1 MDYWTEKPAR
11 PAQLAENV
19 LIPRKVLSCFYN
31 HTKPALKGLS
41 L

>member
-1 MDYWTEKPAR
+1 MDYGTEKASR
-11 PAQLAENV
+11 PTQLAENT

-31 HTKPALKGLS
+31 HTKPALMDLS